1 MDYTR
6 HMGAGGRADGQTH
19 RLVVVMDNTI
29 AYGFETLENWQPNM
43 PDFSALLEMR
53 PLPRR
58 YKSNWRILHI
68 DGFENS
74 KPIQFFSFTKLGGL

>member
-1 MDYTR
+1 
-6 HMGAGGRADGQTH
+6 
-19 RLVVVMDNTI
+19 MDNTI
-29 AYGFETLENWQPNM
+29 AYDFEAIQNWQSAM
-43 PDFSALLEMR
+43 PDFSVLLEMR